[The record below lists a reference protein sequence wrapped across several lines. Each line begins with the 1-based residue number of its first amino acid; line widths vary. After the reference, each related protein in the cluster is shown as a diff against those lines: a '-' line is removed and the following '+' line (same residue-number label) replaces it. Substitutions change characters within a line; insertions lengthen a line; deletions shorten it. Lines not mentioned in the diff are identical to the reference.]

1 MSVTVC
7 LEAPLQALNCKRR
20 KADTQVITDSR
31 QFVREDIWT
40 ADDFPTEI
48 DTDFAVTH
56 AQYQSL
62 KHNWLGSAVK
72 PRDPRVTDKVLRSWG
87 MRSWKQY
94 VLDRYL
100 TNY

>member
-1 MSVTVC
+1 M
-7 LEAPLQALNCKRR
+7 L
-20 KADTQVITDSR
+20 QVITDSR
-31 QFVREDIWT
+31 HFLREDIWT

-48 DTDFAVTH
+48 NKDFVITQ

-62 KHNWLGSAVK
+62 KQNWIGTAVK
-72 PRDPRVTDKVLRSWG
+72 PRDPRVTDEVLRSWR